1 MIVTVAVAL
10 LAVVA
15 AVVASGRSV
24 PTYDAGTPEG
34 TVQAYLQAVFDG
46 DDRTAASYLS
56 TTSGCDVDD
65 FRGAYVAESARVV
78 LRDSRIDG
86 DAAAVEVEIVFS
98 DAGGPFDTYEW
109 SEEQSFDLVRED
121 DSWMLI
127 GRPWPLYYCQG
138 G

>member
-1 MIVTVAVAL
+1 MIVLGVVAV
-10 LAVVA
+10 LAIVA

-34 TVQAYLQAVFDG
+34 TVQGYLQAVFDG
-46 DDRTAASYLS
+46 DDQSAASYLS

-65 FRGAYVAESARVV
+65 FREAYVGESARVV

-86 DAAAVEVEIVFS
+86 DEAAVEVEIVFS

-109 SEEQSFDLVRED
+109 SEDQSFDLVRED
-121 DSWMLI
+121 DSWRLI
-127 GRPWPLYYCQG
+127 GQPWPLYYCQG